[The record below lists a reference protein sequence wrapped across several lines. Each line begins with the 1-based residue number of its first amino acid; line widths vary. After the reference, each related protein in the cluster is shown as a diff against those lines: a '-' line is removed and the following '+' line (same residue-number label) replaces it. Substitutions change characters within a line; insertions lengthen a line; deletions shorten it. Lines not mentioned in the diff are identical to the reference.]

1 MSIYSAGF
9 GPVFGLGDLRPFPP
23 LSGFFRRYVDLPH
36 FCSGFCP
43 VPQIFSG
50 SRLSPA
56 RSPVLSGSKKIK
68 IFSPRRRAA
77 QPFAPPEQKRSH
89 SCRRSRYAMHNGFFL
104 YPSPNAF
111 SYSSA
116 RRFSSA
122 QYRASSSAMS
132 SRLLFCS
139 IARPTS
145 SAPARSLLI
154 RW

>member
-1 MSIYSAGF
+1 MSIYSSGF
-9 GPVFGLGDLRPFPP
+9 GPVFGLGDLRPFSP
-23 LSGFFRRYVDLPH
+23 LAGFFLCYVNTPH
-36 FCSGFCP
+36 FCPRFLPGSANFL
-43 VPQIFSG
+43 S

-56 RSPVLSGSKKIK
+56 RSSVSSGSKKQK
-68 IFSPRRRAA
+68 ILSLPPRRATVRSAGTKKF
-77 QPFAPPEQKRSH
+77 PFMQK
-89 SCRRSRYAMHNGFFL
+89 SRYAMHNGFFL

-111 SYSSA
+111 SYSSM

-122 QYRASSSAMS
+122 QYRASSSDMS

-154 RW
+154 MW

>member
-1 MSIYSAGF
+1 MSICSVS
-9 GPVFGLGDLRPFPP
+9 PGLSLGMGDLRPFSP
-23 LSGFFRRYVDLPH
+23 LAGFFWRYVDLPH
-36 FCSGFCP
+36 FCPWFPP

-56 RSPVLSGSKKIK
+56 RSPVSSGSKKQK
-68 IFSPRRRAA
+68 NSLPAAAPRN
-77 QPFAPPEQKRSH
+77 
-89 SCRRSRYAMHNGFFL
+89 RSRCRDKKFPFMQKKPLCIVHNGFFL

-111 SYSSA
+111 SYSSM

-122 QYRASSSAMS
+122 QYRASSSDMS

-139 IARPTS
+139 IAHPTS